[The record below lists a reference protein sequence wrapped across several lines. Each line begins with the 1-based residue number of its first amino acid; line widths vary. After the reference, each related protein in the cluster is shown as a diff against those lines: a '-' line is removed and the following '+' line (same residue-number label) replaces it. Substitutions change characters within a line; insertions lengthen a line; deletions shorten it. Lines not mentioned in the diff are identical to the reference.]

1 MNEKKPVNSEVY
13 VHPKLSCKNEGEIKI
28 SDKQKVRKFVTSGPS
43 LQETIKGCSS
53 KQREFIH
60 QKET

>member
-1 MNEKKPVNSEVY
+1 MKEKKPVNSEVY

-43 LQETIKGCSS
+43 LQETIKLLQS
-53 KQREFIH
+53 KEKLH